1 MTGQGALLSLYDYV
15 ELYVVS
21 LVGIY
26 RVEIY
31 FTIVLVGQFFQVVE
45 TVTMAMSVSGFG
57 GISR

>member
-1 MTGQGALLSLYDYV
+1 MLSLYDDV